1 VYVCGAKE
9 PMSVDVEQ
17 TLLSIIRKEGNKS
30 AAQAEH
36 YLEELRETGRYTK
49 DVY

>member
-1 VYVCGAKE
+1 
-9 PMSVDVEQ
+9 MSVDEEQ
-17 TLLSIIRKEGNKS
+17 TLLSIIRKEGDRS

-36 YLEELRETGRYTK
+36 YLEELKVTGRYTK